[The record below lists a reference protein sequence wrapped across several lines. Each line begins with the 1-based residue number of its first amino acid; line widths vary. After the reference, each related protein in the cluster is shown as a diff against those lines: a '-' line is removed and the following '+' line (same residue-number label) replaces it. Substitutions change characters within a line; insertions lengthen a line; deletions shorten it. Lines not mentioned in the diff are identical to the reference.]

1 MPKPVQQAIVIG
13 LGQFGFTLARTL
25 AERDV
30 EVLAVDLRE
39 DLVQAIAPYVSD
51 AACLDATETESLA
64 KLAPKQR
71 DFCICAIG
79 DDARDAT
86 ILCTA
91 LLRQLG
97 ARRVIA
103 RASDELLARILNL
116 VGAHQVVNP
125 EREFGQRF
133 ANQILHA
140 GLLDEMRLGDDIV
153 VSEVECP
160 RAFIGRSLRELTL
173 PARFGVTVVALRR
186 RDGAVK
192 MPDPNTPLADGD
204 VLVIVARDGQAAKM
218 SERS

>member
-1 MPKPVQQAIVIG
+1 MTKPTQQAIVIG
-13 LGQFGFTLARTL
+13 LGQFGSTLARAL
-25 AERDV
+25 AERNV
-30 EVLAVDLRE
+30 EVLGVDLLEER
-39 DLVQAIAPYVSD
+39 VQAIAPYVSD
-51 AACLDATETESLA
+51 AACLDATETDALA
-64 KLAPKQR
+64 KLAPERR
-71 DFCICAIG
+71 DFCVCAIG

-97 ARRVIA
+97 APRIIS
-103 RASDELLARILNL
+103 RANDELLARILNL

-125 EREFGQRF
+125 AREFGQRF

-173 PARFGVTVVALRR
+173 PSRYGVTIVALRR

-204 VLVIVARDGQAAKM
+204 VLVLVARDGQVAKM
-218 SERS
+218 IDRN